1 MIVIYIVENYIFFAF
16 FKTFLYAFWFLE
28 QPAFEYDFRQGG
40 YFSDKAR
47 TLAAVTTSCR
57 E

>member
-1 MIVIYIVENYIFFAF
+1 MIVIYIVEIIYFLHF

-40 YFSDKAR
+40 YFSDKAQ

>member
-16 FKTFLYAFWFLE
+16 FQNFSICILVLE